1 MNAYYFFFYMSSCI
15 ALLKY
20 MRTYKKYVEL
30 HRTCTFHGVKYHGIG
45 IYRYILH
52 QHISEEHCA
61 DVCETHA
68 NTHTLT
74 LSQAHKRPERRQP
87 RKYAIWK
94 REIVLGKIKH
104 AERSK
109 RKSILTLADPRCAG
123 VLRVR
128 VCDCVCHYTANCIC
142 LSVCVHPYVSVS
154 AFNRPMTRSN
164 NWHIYA

>member
-61 DVCETHA
+61 DVCETH
-68 NTHTLT
+68 THTHTIT

-104 AERSK
+104 TERRSK
-109 RKSILTLADPRCAG
+109 KKVNSHTRRSTVCG
-123 VLRVR
+123 CLRVR
-128 VCDCVCHYTANCIC
+128 VCDCVCHYTAIASVFLSVYIHMC
-142 LSVCVHPYVSVS
+142 LSVHSTDLW
-154 AFNRPMTRSN
+154 RGQTTG
-164 NWHIYA
+164 I